1 LQNNLDTLR
10 LFWDESSTYLVI
22 YAVYALL
29 VCAVALYLETRKGSS
44 TSFYKLALSNA
55 MLALL
60 ALALFAMSLFASQW
74 LSKYLG
80 GEISSFVLTLAVSSL
95 VLYFAKAYFIG
106 LYAVNYASSLLPGIT
121 LCVILLAPYALSTLF
136 VFLLASGMRN

>member
-22 YAVYALL
+22 YAVYALI
-29 VCAVALYLETRKGSS
+29 VCAIVLCIETQKGSN
-44 TSFYKLALSNA
+44 TSFYRLGLSNA

-60 ALALFAMSLFASQW
+60 ALALFAMSLFTSQW

-80 GEISSFVLTLAVSSL
+80 GEISSFVITLVVSSL
-95 VLYFAKAYFIG
+95 ALYFAKAYFIN
-106 LYAVNYASSLLPGIT
+106 LYAVNYASSLIPGIT
-121 LCVILLAPYALSTLF
+121 LSAILLAPYALFTLF